1 MTNANGRFP
10 LLLTMIGLAMGLIL
24 LATIVRVQAAP
35 REKAATP
42 QTDATSVAVDTDDI
56 GGAVTSSNGP
66 EAGVWVIAETDDLG
80 TKFRKIVVTNDHGQ
94 YLLPQLPKATYKVW
108 VRGYGLVDSPPVETT
123 PGRTLA
129 LTAVVAPTP
138 QAAAE
143 SYPADYWFSLVTSI
157 PPKSAFPMTLPPSPP
172 LPGPPDPVKLTH
184 GGGGTP
190 APRAAAPIVLATQGE
205 YIQAIKGCNSG
216 CHQVGLK
223 ATRVRPA
230 NLANYGPFK
239 SDVDAWTRMLSSGQL
254 GRAMLSFLD
263 RLNRDRGIAMYADW
277 AERIAK
283 GEVPPQPPRPQGTE
297 RNVVVTVWDWAVRA
311 SFLHALISTD
321 KRNPTVN
328 GYGPVYGAEW
338 SAGALA
344 LVDPVENTKV
354 MIPVPLPNE
363 SERDETSHVDAPAP
377 ARAIAHLWTGVGL
390 G

>member
-1 MTNANGRFP
+1 
-10 LLLTMIGLAMGLIL
+10 
-24 LATIVRVQAAP
+24 
-35 REKAATP
+35 
-42 QTDATSVAVDTDDI
+42 
-56 GGAVTSSNGP
+56 
-66 EAGVWVIAETDDLG
+66 
-80 TKFRKIVVTNDHGQ
+80 
-94 YLLPQLPKATYKVW
+94 
-108 VRGYGLVDSPPVETT
+108 
-123 PGRTLA
+123 
-129 LTAVVAPTP
+129 
-138 QAAAE
+138 
-143 SYPADYWFSLVTSI
+143 
-157 PPKSAFPMTLPPSPP
+157 MTLPPSPP

-363 SERDETSHVDAPAP
+363 SERVKQVTWTPQRQLEPSLIFGEELVWDDPINPGPITMDGKGRVWFNVENQPRESCLLQSRVEKCLCKEFPAGG
-377 ARAIAHLWTGVGL
+377 RRQGRGRLRSQDGQIRFCLSL
-390 G
+390 L